1 MTTISSPCIQVCK
14 IDPETNLCDGCGRT
28 VDEIRDWR
36 RLEESERLE
45 IMGGL
50 RERMRKATG
59 AAEASVDG

>member
-14 IDPETNLCDGCGRT
+14 IDSDTQLCDGCGRT

-36 RLEESERLE
+36 RLEEHERLE

-50 RERMRKATG
+50 DERMRKAT
-59 AAEASVDG
+59 ALALSATE